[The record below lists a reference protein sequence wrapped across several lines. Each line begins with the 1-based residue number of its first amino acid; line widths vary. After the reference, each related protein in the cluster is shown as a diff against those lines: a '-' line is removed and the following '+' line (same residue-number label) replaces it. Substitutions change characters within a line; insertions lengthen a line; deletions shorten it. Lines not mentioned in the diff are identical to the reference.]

1 MLAYYVEMR
10 TTISAKVNRER
21 AGRVIEKIRSLD
33 LFDEFGNEIGH
44 VSFTQYGRGSTGF
57 LEVNV
62 DGDALS
68 VMVHVDPHK
77 TGPEMLTTNG
87 AMWRFRSKEPRE
99 RFEDRK
105 KILENFT
112 AAPVRIKAYY
122 LEVPEVDAGGPSG
135 RVGSL
140 RLGAAVP
147 DEEEEI

>member
-1 MLAYYVEMR
+1 MEMR
-10 TTISAKVNRER
+10 TTISVKINRER

-44 VSFTQYGRGSTGF
+44 VSFIQYGRGSGGF
-57 LEVNV
+57 IEVNV
-62 DGDALS
+62 DGGALS
-68 VMVHVDPHK
+68 VMVNVDPHK

-87 AMWRFRSKEPRE
+87 AMWRFRPKGGLE

-122 LEVPEVDAGGPSG
+122 LEVPEVDAGGPRG

-140 RLGAAVP
+140 KLGAPVP
-147 DEEEEI
+147 EEEEEI